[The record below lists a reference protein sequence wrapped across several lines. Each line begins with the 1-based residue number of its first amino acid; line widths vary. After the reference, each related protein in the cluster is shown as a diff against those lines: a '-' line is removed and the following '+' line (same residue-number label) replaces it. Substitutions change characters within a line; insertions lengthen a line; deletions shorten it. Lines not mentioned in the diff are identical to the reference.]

1 MTASA
6 EMTDNP
12 KIMKFNTDYSHL
24 SNLIISM
31 TQEQQSLLLKKA
43 HQIINEVNKST
54 SLNAK
59 LNKNWIFILGFLLGW
74 GFTSLLLIIL
84 AIS

>member
-6 EMTDNP
+6 EISDAP

-24 SNLIISM
+24 SNLIIKM

-43 HQIINEVNKST
+43 HQIINEDNNGT
-54 SLNAK
+54 SLHTT
-59 LNKNWIFILGFLLGW
+59 LNKNWIFILGFLIGW

>member
-6 EMTDNP
+6 EITNGP
-12 KIMKFNTDYSHL
+12 KIMKFNTDYSNL
-24 SNLIISM
+24 SNLIINM

-43 HQIINEVNKST
+43 HQIINADHNSF
-54 SLNAK
+54 SLNTY
-59 LNKNWIFILGFLLGW
+59 LNKNWIFILGFLIGW